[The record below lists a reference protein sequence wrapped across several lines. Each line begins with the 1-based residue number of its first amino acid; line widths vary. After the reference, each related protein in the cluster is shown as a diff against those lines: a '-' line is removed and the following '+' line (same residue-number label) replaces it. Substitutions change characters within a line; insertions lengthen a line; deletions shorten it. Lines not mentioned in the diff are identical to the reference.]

1 MAASSTNVQYLIGEL
16 YDAMGTAKDSI
27 ITAMISRGGKYVEG
41 FTGETSGDMYDT
53 AVETWAAV
61 FILQRMVSGSNSTNA
76 ISLGAISIGKKDV
89 VVHLT
94 SLKAD
99 ANAQLKAIN
108 RSKNLFKL
116 TQQVNYY

>member
-1 MAASSTNVQYLIGEL
+1 MAASSTNVEYLIGEL
-16 YDAMGTAKDSI
+16 YDAMGADKATI
-27 ITAMISRGGKYVEG
+27 VTAMISRGAKYVEG
-41 FTGETSGDMYDT
+41 FTGESSGDMYDT

-89 VVHLT
+89 GIHLK

-116 TQQVNYY
+116 TQQINYY

>member
-16 YDAMGTAKDSI
+16 YDAMGADKDLI
-27 ITAMISRGGKYVEG
+27 ITAMIGRGGKYVEG
-41 FTGETSGDMYDT
+41 FTGVTSGDMYDT

-89 VVHLT
+89 GIHLM

-99 ANAQLKAIN
+99 ADAQLKVIN
-108 RSKNLFKL
+108 RSKNLFRL
-116 TQQVNYY
+116 TQQINY